1 MAKNGT
7 TVSGVRFLD
16 ENNTGYRIYSAKDGS
31 NNKQLRMFEATS
43 GGGGL
48 FLNGSNGNRPYYFD
62 GSSNSYRLLDV
73 SDKTSL
79 ETSIS
84 TKANTDLSNVP
95 SSKGIL
101 TESYVNGTSWYRVYS
116 DGWCEQGGFSTGTG
130 NANQV
135 QTITFLK
142 NFADTNFY
150 FNGAQ
155 FAGSINANYLNFITE
170 SGRNVSDITLL
181 GSVNRYWQA
190 CGYISQERFMEI
202 KATLNKPYTD
212 KQRIDFIVSQNHTNG
227 YEIKETENALEAW
240 GYTEEE
246 QQAQAKEARKKELIA
261 ELDALDLK
269 CIRALRSIQAGT
281 GTEDDTARLAELEE
295 QAEEIRK
302 ELQLLN
308 PVTEVE

>member
-1 MAKNGT
+1 
-7 TVSGVRFLD
+7 
-16 ENNTGYRIYSAKDGS
+16 
-31 NNKQLRMFEATS
+31 
-43 GGGGL
+43 
-48 FLNGSNGNRPYYFD
+48 
-62 GSSNSYRLLDV
+62 
-73 SDKTSL
+73 
-79 ETSIS
+79 
-84 TKANTDLSNVP
+84 
-95 SSKGIL
+95 
-101 TESYVNGTSWYRVYS
+101 
-116 DGWCEQGGFSTGTG
+116 
-130 NANQV
+130 
-135 QTITFLK
+135 
-142 NFADTNFY
+142 
-150 FNGAQ
+150 
-155 FAGSINANYLNFITE
+155 
-170 SGRNVSDITLL
+170 
-181 GSVNRYWQA
+181 
-190 CGYISQERFMEI
+190 MEI